1 MSVSVIVL
9 PILILSVLALSVSGY
24 FICYKI
30 MINRRMKQQESG
42 AHVPMASTESVM
54 KVVAVI
60 GVVVIYCSL
69 NSKIMNLQSEL
80 QNTTNRLHDEIR
92 ELRYELEEMQQT
104 AKKEASVV
112 NAVFYEFGEIDTKE
126 HTVAMNFRVVP
137 NQYSA
142 ETEMSL
148 NYRGKTIPF
157 TNNGDGSFTGSAVF
171 PMFEK
176 VYEEGLF
183 CITEGG
189 VTKTER
195 WEDTVRGALKDIC
208 LPDFQIEESSFR
220 YERGW
225 GKKKGTVTVKGEIYI
240 MTEDEMTSSFQNLKL
255 LVKKGNTV
263 IDEVAVQSGS
273 LKLERTYP
281 VEQGERLE
289 FWLTGEDSY
298 GYVHERN
305 LSGWRLEGGASASSY
320 EVEAIESDRITTPD
334 GTVTES

>member
-9 PILILSVLALSVSGY
+9 PILILSVLALSVLGY

-80 QNTTNRLHDEIR
+80 QNTTNRLHDEIW
-92 ELRYELEEMQQT
+92 ELRYTLEEMQQA
-104 AKKEASVV
+104 AKKEAAVI
-112 NAVFYEFGEIDTKE
+112 NTVFYDFGEIDTKE
-126 HTVAMNFRVVP
+126 HTVEMKFRVVP
-137 NQYSA
+137 NKYSA

-148 NYRGKTIPF
+148 NYRGQTIMF

-171 PMFEK
+171 PMFDE
-176 VYEEGLF
+176 VYEDGLF

-195 WEDTVRGALKDIC
+195 WEDTVWGALKDSC
-208 LPDFQIEESSFR
+208 LPEFYIAESSFR

-225 GKKKGTVTVKGEIYI
+225 GKKKDTVTVKGDIYI
-240 MTEDEMTSSFQNLKL
+240 MSEEETASSFQNLKL

-263 IDEVAVQSGS
+263 IEEVPVQSGS
-273 LKLERTYP
+273 LKLERTYS

-289 FWLTGEDSY
+289 FWLTGEDKY

-305 LSGWRLEGGASASSY
+305 LSGWRLDGAASGASY
-320 EVEAIESDRITTPD
+320 EVEAIESDRITVPD
-334 GTVTES
+334 GTEP